1 MTTKSKQK
9 LLFDVSASILGVN
22 GTFSP
27 NHRQSIHRWYPYIEG
42 FSSEFVN
49 SLMDEFGQENCR
61 VYDPFA
67 GTGTTVTT
75 TAFRG
80 SLPHYSEI
88 NPVMRLIIEC
98 KTNGLRTVARK
109 RKQLRDY
116 FESLLNHA
124 RSNAL
129 STEEAKSSLRD
140 AFGEREY
147 FKGRRL
153 AEIVSIKAAVAD
165 FACSSPVFRDFAKL
179 VLASIAVPSS
189 EMKRAADL
197 RYRHPKER
205 LADDYSPFDAFEQ
218 KFEQVLD
225 DIDPSFA
232 DLPAVERLSSSA
244 LESPQRSDFI
254 DLLITSPP
262 YVNGTNYFRNTKIEL
277 WLTGLLDRESQLAG
291 FTDIA
296 MAAGINNISKRG
308 RQPQLIDC
316 VEEVATRLDE
326 VAYDKRIPELVR
338 RYFSDSQVWI
348 GNAYKL
354 LRPGGHAL
362 IDIGDS
368 RYAGVHVPAESLLAA
383 ISKSVGFDLV
393 ETRLIRSRKSKDGEP
408 VKQVL
413 IVLRKPQLNGHSV
426 PANMLTPSKDEY
438 LEAAISFGRQLP
450 HLESPYS
457 SRNWGHGLHS
467 LCSYQGKLKPA
478 IAHFLVDRFTTPG
491 QRVLDP
497 LSGCGTI
504 PLEAFL
510 QGREPLANDLQELAY
525 VLSFAKVQRGDTDAA
540 LKACDKLLEFV
551 DAEWASEDAST
562 YADFGFNGR
571 LPDYF
576 HDRTFKE
583 VLACR
588 RFMQLNPCESWE
600 SAIVYSS
607 LLHILHGNRPYAL
620 SRRSHPVTPF
630 KPTGE
635 SAYRPIRSRLKEK
648 LNRSLMLEIPRG
660 TKPGKAQLGAFSDLR
675 FRGTIDAIITSP
687 PFAASTRFYSSNWMR
702 LWMAGWEPSDFTS
715 RKEQFLERKQ
725 KQSLDIYKE
734 FFDCCR
740 RWLSPGGRLI
750 LHLGKTAKC
759 DMSKELAAR
768 IPAEFEMVYQF
779 DEDVAGREKFGLRD
793 QGATTSHQYL
803 FLRMKT

>member
-1 MTTKSKQK
+1 MTTKFKQEM
-9 LLFDVSASILGVN
+9 LFDVSSSIVGVN

-49 SLMDEFGQENCR
+49 GLMDEFGRETCR
-61 VYDPFA
+61 IYDPFA

-75 TAFRG
+75 AAFRG
-80 SLPHYSEI
+80 SLPYYSEI
-88 NPVMRLIIEC
+88 NPVMRLVIEC
-98 KTNGLRTVARK
+98 KTNGLRLVARK
-109 RKQLRDY
+109 RKQLRNY
-116 FESLLNHA
+116 FEALLDFA
-124 RSNAL
+124 RANVLTAD
-129 STEEAKSSLRD
+129 EAKRILQD

-147 FKGRRL
+147 FKSRRL
-153 AEIVSIKAAVAD
+153 TEIVSLKLAITQFECD
-165 FACSSPVFRDFAKL
+165 SPIFRDFSKL

-197 RYRHPKER
+197 RYRHPKEC
-205 LADDYSPFDAFEQ
+205 LTDEYSPFEAF
-218 KFEQVLD
+218 KSKYEQVLE
-225 DIDPSFA
+225 DIEPTFA
-232 DLPAVERLSSSA
+232 QLPAIECLSQSA
-244 LESPQRSDFI
+244 LDSPKRAGFI
-254 DLLITSPP
+254 DLLVTSPP

-277 WLTGLLDRESQLAG
+277 WLAGLLEREEELAG

-308 RQPQLIDC
+308 RAPKVIEC
-316 VEEVATRLDE
+316 VEKIATKLDD

-348 GNAYKL
+348 GNAYEL
-354 LRPGGHAL
+354 LKPGGHAL

-368 RYAGVHVPAESLLAA
+368 RYAGVHVPADTLLEA
-383 ISKSVGFDLV
+383 ISEAIGFDVL
-393 ETRLIRSRKSKDGEP
+393 ETRAIRSRKSKDGHP

-413 IVLRKPQLNGHSV
+413 IVLKKPQLNSNA
-426 PANMLTPSKDEY
+426 PTPSLLTTKADDF
-438 LEAAISFGRQLP
+438 LTEAVAFGSQLP
-450 HLESPYS
+450 HLEAPYS

-478 IAHFLVDRFTTPG
+478 IAHFLVNRFTSAG
-491 QRVLDP
+491 QKVLDP

-510 QGREPLANDLQELAY
+510 QGREPLANDLQELAFI
-525 VLSFAKVQRGDTDAA
+525 LSSAKVQRGDVEAA
-540 LKACDKLLEFV
+540 LRLSEEVLKFV
-551 DAEWASEDAST
+551 DDEWKNEDASA
-562 YADFGFNGR
+562 YCDFGFNGR
-571 LPDYF
+571 LPEYF

-588 RFMQLNPCESWE
+588 RFMQLNPSRSWE
-600 SAIVYSS
+600 SAIVYSC

-635 SAYRPIRSRLKEK
+635 AAYRPVRSRLQEK
-648 LNRSLMLEIPRG
+648 LNRSLSLEIPSDA
-660 TKPGKAQLGAFSDLR
+660 KNGKAKLGGFSDLR

-687 PFAASTRFYSSNWMR
+687 PFAESTRFYSTNWMR
-702 LWMAGWEPSDFTS
+702 LWMAGWEPSDFSS
-715 RKEQFLERKQ
+715 RKEMFLERQ
-725 KQSLDIYKE
+725 QRQSLDIYKE
-734 FFDCCR
+734 FFACCQ
-740 RWLSPGGRLI
+740 RWLVPGGRLI

-759 DMSKELAAR
+759 DMSKELTAR
-768 IPAEFEMVYQF
+768 IPSEFELVYQF

-803 FLRMKT
+803 FLRLK

>member
-1 MTTKSKQK
+1 MTTKPKQQM
-9 LLFDVSASILGVN
+9 LFDVSSSIFGVN

-49 SLMDEFGQENCR
+49 GLMAEFGSENCR
-61 VYDPFA
+61 IYDPFA

-75 TAFRG
+75 AAFRE
-80 SLPHYSEI
+80 SLPYYSEI

-98 KTNGLRTVARK
+98 KTNGLRVVARK
-109 RKQLRDY
+109 RKQLREY
-116 FESLLNHA
+116 FGNLLEYA
-124 RSNAL
+124 RANLL
-129 STEEAKSSLRD
+129 SADDAKQVLQD

-147 FKGRRL
+147 FKSRRL
-153 AEIVSIKAAVAD
+153 VEIVTLKLTVTNFD
-165 FACSSPVFRDFAKL
+165 CGSPIFRDFARL
-179 VLASIAVPSS
+179 ALASIAVPSS

-197 RYRHPKER
+197 RYRHPKEC
-205 LADDYSPFDAFEQ
+205 LTDNYSPFDAFEQ
-218 KFEQVLD
+218 KCEQVLD

-232 DLPAVERLSSSA
+232 DLPAVECLSPSA
-244 LESPQRSDFI
+244 LDLPKRAGFI

-277 WLTGLLDRESQLAG
+277 WLAGLLERESELAG

-308 RQPQLIDC
+308 RTPQVIEC
-316 VEEVATRLDE
+316 VEEVATKLDD

-348 GNAYKL
+348 KNAHTL
-354 LRPGGHAL
+354 LKPGGHAL

-368 RYAGVHVPAESLLAA
+368 RYAGVHVPADALLAA
-383 ISKSVGFDLV
+383 ISEAVGFDVV
-393 ETRLIRSRKSKDGEP
+393 ETRSIRSRKSKDGEAA
-408 VKQVL
+408 KQVL
-413 IVLRKPQLNGHSV
+413 IVLKKPQLNSQAV
-426 PANMLTPSKDEY
+426 LLSTLTSTADEF
-438 LEAAISFGRQLP
+438 LTEAISFGRQLP
-450 HLESPYS
+450 HLEPPYS

-478 IAHFLVDRFTTPG
+478 IAHFLVNRFTLVG

-510 QGREPLANDLQELAY
+510 QGREPLANDLQELAFI
-525 VLSFAKVQRGDTDAA
+525 LSSAKVQRGDTEAA
-540 LKACDKLLEFV
+540 LRVSEDVLKFV
-551 DAEWASEDAST
+551 DDEWQNESASAYS
-562 YADFGFNGR
+562 DFGFNGK
-571 LPDYF
+571 LPEYF

-588 RFMQLNPCESWE
+588 RFMQLNPCVSWE
-600 SAIVYSS
+600 KAIVYSS
-607 LLHILHGNRPYAL
+607 VLHILHGNRPYAL

-635 SAYRPIRSRLKEK
+635 SSYRALKSRLLEK
-648 LNRSLMLEIPRG
+648 LNRSLKLEIPQYAR
-660 TKPGKAQLGAFSDLR
+660 PGKASLGAFSDLR

-687 PFAASTRFYSSNWMR
+687 PFAESTRFYSTNWMR
-702 LWMAGWEPSDFTS
+702 LWMAGWESSDFAS
-715 RKEQFLERKQ
+715 RKEMFLERKQ
-725 KQSLDIYKE
+725 KKSLDIYKE
-734 FFDCCR
+734 FFACCQ
-740 RWLSPGGRLI
+740 RWLVPGGRLI

-759 DMSKELAAR
+759 DMSKELSAR
-768 IPAEFEMVYQF
+768 IPKEFELVYQF

-803 FLRMKT
+803 FLRLK

>member
-1 MTTKSKQK
+1 MTTKLTQGM
-9 LLFDVSASILGVN
+9 LFDVSSSIVGVN

-49 SLMDEFGQENCR
+49 SLIDEFGSENCR
-61 VYDPFA
+61 IYDPFA

-75 TAFRG
+75 AAFRG
-80 SLPHYSEI
+80 SVPFYSEI

-98 KTNGLRTVARK
+98 KTNGLRIVARK
-109 RKQLRDY
+109 RKQLQSY
-116 FESLLNHA
+116 FEALLGYA
-124 RSNAL
+124 RANVL
-129 STEEAKSSLRD
+129 SAQEAKQVIQD

-147 FKGRRL
+147 FKSRRL
-153 AEIVSIKAAVAD
+153 TEIVSLKLAITQFD
-165 FACSSPVFRDFAKL
+165 CDSPIFRDFSRLA
-179 VLASIAVPSS
+179 LASIAVPSS

-197 RYRHPKER
+197 RYRHPKEC
-205 LADDYSPFDAFEQ
+205 LTDEYSPFESFKQKCEQ
-218 KFEQVLD
+218 IIE
-225 DIDPSFA
+225 DISPSFA
-232 DLPAVERLSSSA
+232 ELPAVECLSESA
-244 LESPQRSDFI
+244 LGSPKRSGFI
-254 DLLITSPP
+254 DLLVTSPP

-277 WLTGLLDRESQLAG
+277 WLAGLLENEAELAG

-308 RQPQLIDC
+308 RTPQVIEC
-316 VEEVATRLDE
+316 VEEIATKLDG

-348 GNAYKL
+348 GNAFKL
-354 LRPGGHAL
+354 LKPGGHAL

-368 RYAGVHVPAESLLAA
+368 RYAGVHVPADTLLTA
-383 ISKSVGFDLV
+383 ISGFIGFDVL
-393 ETRLIRSRKSKDGEP
+393 ETRLIRSRKSKDGQP

-413 IVLRKPQLNGHSV
+413 IVLKKPQVNGQSR
-426 PANMLTPSKDEY
+426 LPSTLMSKTDEF
-438 LEAAISFGRQLP
+438 LAEAIDFGRQLP
-450 HLESPYS
+450 HLETPYS

-478 IAHFLVDRFTTPG
+478 IAHFLVSRFTSAG

-510 QGREPLANDLQELAY
+510 QGREPMANDLQELAFL
-525 VLSFAKVQRGDTDAA
+525 LSSAKVQRGDTEAA
-540 LKACDKLLEFV
+540 LRFSEEVLKFV
-551 DAEWASEDAST
+551 DDEWQNEDASA
-562 YADFGFNGR
+562 YRDFGFNGR
-571 LPDYF
+571 LPEYF

-588 RFMQLNPCESWE
+588 RFMQLNPSLSWE

-635 SAYRPIRSRLKEK
+635 TSYRPVRSRLQEK
-648 LNRSLMLEIPRG
+648 LSRSLSLEIPRG
-660 TKPGKAQLGAFSDLR
+660 AKPGKARLGAFSDLR

-687 PFAASTRFYSSNWMR
+687 PFAESTRFYSTNWMR
-702 LWMAGWEPSDFTS
+702 LWMAGWEPSDFSS
-715 RKEQFLERKQ
+715 RKELFLERKQ

-734 FFDCCR
+734 FFACCQ
-740 RWLSPGGRLI
+740 RWLVPGGRLI

-759 DMSKELAAR
+759 DMGKELAAR
-768 IPAEFEMVYQF
+768 IPKEFEFVYQC

-803 FLRMKT
+803 FLRLK